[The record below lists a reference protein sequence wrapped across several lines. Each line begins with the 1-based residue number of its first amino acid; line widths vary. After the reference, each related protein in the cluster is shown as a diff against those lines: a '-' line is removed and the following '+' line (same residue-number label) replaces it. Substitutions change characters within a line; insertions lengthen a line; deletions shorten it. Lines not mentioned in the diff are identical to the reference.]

1 LLWNSNGNGWLM
13 DLPCFEVGRT
23 CNEALLDDDGVSG
36 DACSEGIPY
45 ASSKRSASVILEWPR
60 VLAGDTAF
68 LFIRPVPIE
77 CSL

>member
-1 LLWNSNGNGWLM
+1 M

-23 CNEALLDDDGVSG
+23 CNEALFDKDGVSG

-45 ASSKRSASVILEWPR
+45 ASSKRSASVILGWPC
-60 VLAGDTAF
+60 VLAGDTA
-68 LFIRPVPIE
+68 LFFVSPGPIK